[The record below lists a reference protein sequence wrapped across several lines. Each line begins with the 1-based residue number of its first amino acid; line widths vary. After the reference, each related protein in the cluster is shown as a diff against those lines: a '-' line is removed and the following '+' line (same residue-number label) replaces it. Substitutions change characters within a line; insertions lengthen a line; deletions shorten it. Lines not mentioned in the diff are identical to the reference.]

1 MAILCQFY
9 GNYKRNHLT
18 LVTMN
23 SLILFELLPEN
34 YKGENFYDNQHKT
47 VQNQNLRS
55 EHKSD
60 KTGHWGSEI
69 QGFFINLVILHQF
82 SVKCSSRQD
91 EERPVVV
98 VARY

>member
-1 MAILCQFY
+1 
-9 GNYKRNHLT
+9 
-18 LVTMN
+18 MN

-69 QGFFINLVILHQF
+69 QGFFIN
-82 SVKCSSRQD
+82 
-91 EERPVVV
+91 
-98 VARY
+98 